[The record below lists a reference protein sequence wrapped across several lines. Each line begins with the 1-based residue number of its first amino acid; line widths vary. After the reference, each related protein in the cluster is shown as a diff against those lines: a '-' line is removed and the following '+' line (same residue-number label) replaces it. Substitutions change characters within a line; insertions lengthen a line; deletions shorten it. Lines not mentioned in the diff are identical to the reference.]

1 MRARFVATG
10 LFVILTTLNSRA
22 RGDVI
27 NITTPQPGSVNVFPG
42 DTANLLPGGSTQ
54 FNFNAISG
62 GIANIDGGT
71 VGFSALATG
80 NGSELHL
87 FSGVVNDNFV
97 LNGFNHVGSIS
108 GGMIGDDVTLNGNN
122 HVLDLSGGMIG
133 DAITINGF
141 NHTLNVFGSGLAIEN
156 DILTGFLA
164 DGKPINAPLT
174 VNGFNH
180 TINLQNQV
188 SPVPEPAALLVWSL
202 LAVAGGFVWI
212 VRCHRRTARL
222 RAAAC

>member
-1 MRARFVATG
+1 MRVRSAATG
-10 LFVILTTLNSRA
+10 LFLLLTITPSVSRA
-22 RGDVI
+22 DVI

-71 VGFSALATG
+71 VGFSAVANG

-87 FSGVVNDNFV
+87 ISGTINGDFV

-108 GGMIGDDVTLNGNN
+108 GGMIGDDITINGNN

-133 DAITINGF
+133 DEITINGF
-141 NHTLNVFGSGLAIEN
+141 NHTLNVFGSNLTIEN
-156 DILTGFLA
+156 DILTGFFA

-174 VNGFNH
+174 VNGVNH
-180 TINLQNQV
+180 TINLQNQPAV
-188 SPVPEPAALLVWSL
+188 VPEPSAVVVWLILLIVAGAFVCGVRRCNGL
-202 LAVAGGFVWI
+202 LA
-212 VRCHRRTARL
+212 
-222 RAAAC
+222 